1 MNDIIIKL
9 GECVEFG
16 KISLASPYP
25 PAMKG
30 QPGAD
35 ELTREALES
44 GLSPQSVLNDALIPA
59 MNRVGNKFTEG
70 KIFVPQMLL
79 SAKAMN
85 SAMKHL
91 KPYFQNGEIKRKGVF
106 VIGTV
111 MGDLHDIGKNLTGM
125 MVEGSGWE
133 VIDLGTDVPAEKYIQ
148 ALDEHPGAVCGMS
161 ALLTTTMSN
170 MQPMIATIR
179 AKYPET
185 KVVVGGA
192 PLNANFAQRI
202 GADAYAR
209 DPQDNINW
217 LELIV
222 ACNSA
227 SCAYRNIR
235 RKNQ

>member
-35 ELTREALES
+35 ELTREALEN

-91 KPYFQNGEIKRKGVF
+91 KPFFQNGEIKRKGVF

-192 PLNANFAQRI
+192 PLNAEFAQKI

>member
-1 MNDIIIKL
+1 M
-9 GECVEFG
+9 
-16 KISLASPYP
+16 
-25 PAMKG
+25 
-30 QPGAD
+30 
-35 ELTREALES
+35 
-44 GLSPQSVLNDALIPA
+44 LIPA
-59 MNRVGNKFTEG
+59 INEVGVLFDKQKYFL
-70 KIFVPQMLL
+70 PQLIA
-79 SAKAMN
+79 SAE
-85 SAMKHL
+85 AMKL
-91 KPYFQNGEIKRKGVF
+91 CIGILEPLLLQDQTSEKMPVV
-106 VIGTV
+106 VIATV
-111 MGDLHDIGKNLTGM
+111 AGDIHDIGKNLTGM

-192 PLNANFAQRI
+192 PLNAEFAQKI

-217 LELIV
+217 LESIV
-222 ACNSA
+222 PDGV
-227 SCAYRNIR
+227 
-235 RKNQ
+235 

>member
-35 ELTREALES
+35 ELTREALEN

>member
-1 MNDIIIKL
+1 MNDIISKL

-16 KISLASPYP
+16 KINLASPYP

-30 QPGAD
+30 LPGAD
-35 ELTREALES
+35 ELTREALEN
-44 GLSPQSVLNDALIPA
+44 GISPQSILSESLIPA

-91 KPYFQNGEIKRKGVF
+91 KPYFQSGEIKRKGVF

-125 MVEGSGWE
+125 MVEGAGWE
-133 VIDLGTDVPAEKYIQ
+133 VIDLGTDVPAEKYIDT
-148 ALDEHPGAVCGMS
+148 LNRHPGAICGMS

-170 MQPMIATIR
+170 MQPMIASIR
-179 AKYPET
+179 EKHPNT
-185 KVVVGGA
+185 KVIVGGA
-192 PLNANFAQRI
+192 PLNAVFAQEI

-209 DPQDNINW
+209 NPQDNINW
-217 LELIV
+217 LDSIV
-222 ACNSA
+222 A
-227 SCAYRNIR
+227 
-235 RKNQ
+235 

>member
-1 MNDIIIKL
+1 MNDIISKL

-16 KISLASPYP
+16 KINLASPYP
-25 PAMKG
+25 PTMKG
-30 QPGAD
+30 LPGAD
-35 ELTREALES
+35 ELTREALEN
-44 GLSPQSVLNDALIPA
+44 GISPQSILSEALIPA

-91 KPYFQNGEIKRKGVF
+91 KPFFQSGEIKRKGVF

-125 MVEGSGWE
+125 MVEGAGWE
-133 VIDLGTDVPAEKYIQ
+133 VIDLGTDVPAEKYIDTLNQ
-148 ALDEHPGAVCGMS
+148 HPGAICGMS

-170 MQPMIATIR
+170 MQPMIASIR
-179 AKYPET
+179 EKHPGT
-185 KVVVGGA
+185 KVIVGGA
-192 PLNANFAQRI
+192 PLNAVFAQEI

-217 LELIV
+217 LDSTV
-222 ACNSA
+222 A
-227 SCAYRNIR
+227 
-235 RKNQ
+235 

>member
-170 MQPMIATIR
+170 MQPMIASIR
-179 AKYPET
+179 AKYPDT
-185 KVVVGGA
+185 KVAVGGA
-192 PLNANFAQRI
+192 PLNADFAQRI

>member
-170 MQPMIATIR
+170 MQPMIASIR
-179 AKYPET
+179 AKYPDT

-192 PLNANFAQRI
+192 PLNADFAQRI

-235 RKNQ
+235 RKKQ

>member
-179 AKYPET
+179 AKYPDT

-192 PLNANFAQRI
+192 PLNAEFAQRI

-217 LELIV
+217 LESIV

>member
-192 PLNANFAQRI
+192 PLNAEFAQKI